1 MYKKITRHTV
11 WMLLFAPLALL
22 LMILFYRSGSWTIL
36 PTYLEKL
43 GHAGIVLSY
52 LLVVLQTVVP
62 FVPFAILAGMNATA
76 HGFFT
81 GYLATLFGSFTGALL
96 LYGLSKSVLRPLFSR
111 YLRRFFARH
120 QKLQTAVSRIEQATP
135 WSTFFTVLGLR
146 LQFWLPAS
154 LIDVSAG
161 ISSVSFVPFLF
172 GTLIGQ
178 AIMVLL
184 ESYVGH
190 RVLHFQAHMAE
201 LAGICVIGGAILA
214 TNFIL
219 AKWRRRKLNS

>member
-1 MYKKITRHTV
+1 MHKRITRHTV
-11 WMLLFAPLALL
+11 WLALFAPLALL
-22 LMILFYRSGSWTIL
+22 LMFFFYRSGSWTLL
-36 PTYLEKL
+36 PEYLEKL

-52 LLVVLQTVVP
+52 LLVVLQTMVP

-81 GYLATLFGSFTGALL
+81 GYLATLFGSFTGSLL

-111 YLRRFFARH
+111 YLKRFFARH
-120 QKLQTAVSRIEQATP
+120 AKLQATIARIDQATP

-154 LIDVSAG
+154 IIDLSAG

-190 RVLHFQAHMAE
+190 RVLHFKAHVAE
-201 LAGICVIGGAILA
+201 LAGICVIGGGILA
-214 TNFIL
+214 ANFIV
-219 AKWRRRKLNS
+219 ARRKMRRLKS